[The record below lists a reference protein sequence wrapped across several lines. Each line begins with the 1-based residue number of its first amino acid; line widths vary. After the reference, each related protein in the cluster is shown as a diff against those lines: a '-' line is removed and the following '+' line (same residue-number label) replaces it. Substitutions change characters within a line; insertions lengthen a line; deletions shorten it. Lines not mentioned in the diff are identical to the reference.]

1 MTGGGESVFRIRDL
15 LGDAGR
21 ALGLPSALET
31 GMLWSRWTEI
41 VGPAVAA
48 HAEPSSLKTGV
59 LRVRADSPAWATEIA
74 YLGDQIKASAN
85 RTVGVELVQEV
96 RVWTGQGRPR
106 HERPPSSPKETN
118 PSKRA
123 RAEVADPLTAF
134 ERAREAWSRRR
145 NGQV

>member
-1 MTGGGESVFRIRDL
+1 MTDRDDSVFPIRDL

-21 ALGLPSALET
+21 SMGLPAALET
-31 GMLWSRWTEI
+31 GMVWSRWTDI

-48 HAEPSSLKTGV
+48 HAEPSSLKAGV

-85 RTVGVELVQEV
+85 RTVGVDLVREV
-96 RVWTGQGRPR
+96 RVWTGPGRPR
-106 HERPPSSPKETN
+106 QARVSSSSQQRPPAPSSTSEAP
-118 PSKRA
+118 
-123 RAEVADPLTAF
+123 DPQTAF

-145 NGQV
+145 NAGS